1 MRAALRTELKT
12 NSGGC
17 HIYAQTMGNALA
29 VHLLSRY
36 STRTKP
42 FKPFTGGLS
51 PRDLKHVVEFIGDN
65 LNQELNLADLAN
77 TVQLS
82 QYHFAHAFK
91 QSMGISPHQYVIQ
104 RRITRAMLLLKQ
116 ATISIH
122 AISRAC
128 GFSSPSHFS
137 KSFRKRAGLSPSQF
151 RRGYFHKI

>member
-1 MRAALRTELKT
+1 MRAALRAELKT
-12 NSGGC
+12 NSDGC

-36 STRTKP
+36 STRTKL

-104 RRITRAMLLLKQ
+104 QRIARAMLLLKQ

-122 AISRAC
+122 AVSRAC

-151 RRGYFHKI
+151 RRSGN